1 MVEEISYITIL
12 WEMPLINVL
21 KVALLMKQCDERN
34 LLIYLSNVLKGFA
47 HKDLYL
53 QDQGSDRNLKFILKG
68 LIPLVLS
75 LMILILTFEKSE
87 FTLLNI
93 LKVHHKTLCV
103 YFCHKEA

>member
-1 MVEEISYITIL
+1 MVEEISYITVL
-12 WEMPLINVL
+12 WEMSLINVL

-47 HKDLYL
+47 PKRLIFAGP
-53 QDQGSDRNLKFILKG
+53 GSDRNLKSILKG

-75 LMILILTFEKSE
+75 LMNLILTFEKSE

-103 YFCHKEA
+103 YFCHKET